1 MTPTPGLSLL
11 LGARRFPAI
20 SWLWPSME
28 APPVMLNPT
37 FVALRPTASFTI
49 GNGMGWRLRRT
60 FIVRVVSIYL
70 DLLQISTVSRNAGLA
85 SFMLT
90 EHTPDI
96 TFTTIIGVPRR
107 FMGPMI
113 EVSFR
118 SSARSIMLT
127 PVCAI
132 FRAFAY
138 RSEERRG

>member
-1 MTPTPGLSLL
+1 
-11 LGARRFPAI
+11 
-20 SWLWPSME
+20 
-28 APPVMLNPT
+28 
-37 FVALRPTASFTI
+37 
-49 GNGMGWRLRRT
+49 MGWRLRRT

-118 SSARSIMLT
+118 SGAGGIMLT
-127 PVCAI
+127 PVGAI

-138 RSEERRG
+138 LPNPATFSVNPLFDWLSVYPTIPTVI